1 MSNLSQEKRKEMLE
15 YINKLKEIHKDDES
29 IIALE
34 KIETA
39 LTEKKYGLVWEEHEE
54 EVDKK
59 LVHNIPIFTEVEERK
74 IIADENEGFNFLLE
88 GDNLHS
94 LKLLEKTH
102 KGKIDVIYIDP
113 PYNTGS
119 KEENFRYNDHRVDKN
134 DGYRHSKWLSFINER
149 LRIAKNLLTNDG
161 VLFISIDNNEFAQA
175 KLLCDGIFGDNNFV
189 AIIPRLTS
197 PQRFSQEKN
206 INISNDFVLVYQK
219 TESLNL
225 SKILIKSKSNKELK
239 KDNIGYYYEGDTK
252 ALIAPL
258 SQGYSKNCD
267 YDIEYNGKIYSPVNQ
282 KGVRNRWFWT
292 KERMNKAIELGL
304 IRETKNSIRMQ
315 IYQDKLF
322 DVKTNTMKSKELG
335 VRFTTLDL
343 IDNCYSNPNGV
354 SDYESLNIDK
364 GFNNPKPIALL
375 MTLIKLHRKNN
386 AIILDFFAGSGTT
399 GHAVMQLN
407 KEDGGK
413 RKYIICT
420 NNENKICEEVTYKRL
435 QNIQEELPHNLKYFK
450 TDFTPRF
457 TEDEDILSFRL
468 LDHIKE
474 MVELEN
480 MCEIDGENR
489 VIILSDENLKQNI
502 EVIKDGA
509 YLYMPVY
516 ILLSIEIKNLI
527 EKKKINL
534 VKIPEYYFMDELRE
548 ANEIWY

>member
-59 LVHNIPIFTEVEERK
+59 LVHNIPVFTEVEERK

-119 KEENFRYNDHRVDKN
+119 KEENFKYDDNRVDSN
-134 DGYRHSKWLSFINER
+134 DAYRHSKWLSFMNER

-225 SKILIKSKSNKELK
+225 SKILIKSKSDKELK
-239 KDNIGYYYEGDTK
+239 KDNIGYFYEGDTK

-267 YDIEYNGKIYSPVNQ
+267 YDVEYNGKTYSPVNQ

-322 DVKTNTMKSKELG
+322 DVKTNTMKNKELG

-354 SDYESLNIDK
+354 SDYESLNLDK
-364 GFNNPKPIALL
+364 GFNNPKPKALL

-386 AIILDFFAGSGTT
+386 AIILDFFAG
-399 GHAVMQLN
+399 
-407 KEDGGK
+407 
-413 RKYIICT
+413 
-420 NNENKICEEVTYKRL
+420 
-435 QNIQEELPHNLKYFK
+435 F
-450 TDFTPRF
+450 
-457 TEDEDILSFRL
+457 
-468 LDHIKE
+468 
-474 MVELEN
+474 
-480 MCEIDGENR
+480 R
-489 VIILSDENLKQNI
+489 VIIVIEANSYVNI
-502 EVIKDGA
+502 RSSR
-509 YLYMPVY
+509 
-516 ILLSIEIKNLI
+516 LLPKF
-527 EKKKINL
+527 KTQKINSWC
-534 VKIPEYYFMDELRE
+534 
-548 ANEIWY
+548 AA

>member
-1 MSNLSQEKRKEMLE
+1 M
-15 YINKLKEIHKDDES
+15 
-29 IIALE
+29 
-34 KIETA
+34 
-39 LTEKKYGLVWEEHEE
+39 
-54 EVDKK
+54 
-59 LVHNIPIFTEVEERK
+59 
-74 IIADENEGFNFLLE
+74 
-88 GDNLHS
+88 
-94 LKLLEKTH
+94 
-102 KGKIDVIYIDP
+102 
-113 PYNTGS
+113 
-119 KEENFRYNDHRVDKN
+119 
-134 DGYRHSKWLSFINER
+134 NER

-225 SKILIKSKSNKELK
+225 SKILIKSKSDKELK
-239 KDNIGYYYEGDTK
+239 KDNIGYFYEGDTK

-267 YDIEYNGKIYSPVNQ
+267 YDVEYNGKTYSPVNQ

-322 DVKTNTMKSKELG
+322 DVKTNTMKNKELG

-354 SDYESLNIDK
+354 SDYESLNLDK
-364 GFNNPKPIALL
+364 GFNNPKPKALL

-399 GHAVMQLN
+399 AHAVMQLN

-413 RKYIICT
+413 RKYILCT

-435 QNIQEELPHNLKYFK
+435 QNIQEDLPHNLKYFK
-450 TDFTPRF
+450 TDFTPKF
-457 TEDEDILSFRL
+457 TEEEDILSLRL
-468 LDHIKE
+468 LNHIKE

-480 MCEIDGENR
+480 MCEIDGVNR
-489 VIILSDENLKQNI
+489 VIILGDENLKQNI
-502 EVIKDGA
+502 EAIKDGA

-516 ILLSIEIKNLI
+516 ILLSIELKKLI
-527 EKKKINL
+527 EKKNIHL

-548 ANEIWY
+548 ANEI

>member
-59 LVHNIPIFTEVEERK
+59 LVHNIPVFTEVEERK

-119 KEENFRYNDHRVDKN
+119 KEENFKYDDNRVDSN
-134 DGYRHSKWLSFINER
+134 DAYRHSKWLSFMNER

-225 SKILIKSKSNKELK
+225 SKILIKSKSDKELK
-239 KDNIGYYYEGDTK
+239 KDNIGYFYEGDTK

-267 YDIEYNGKIYSPVNQ
+267 YDVEYNGKTYSPVNQ

-322 DVKTNTMKSKELG
+322 DVKTNTMKNKELG

-354 SDYESLNIDK
+354 SDYESLNLDK
-364 GFNNPKPIALL
+364 GFNNPKPKALL

-399 GHAVMQLN
+399 AHAVMQLN

-413 RKYIICT
+413 RKYILCT

-435 QNIQEELPHNLKYFK
+435 QNIQEDLPHNLKYFK
-450 TDFTPRF
+450 TDFTPKF
-457 TEDEDILSFRL
+457 TEEEDILSLRL
-468 LDHIKE
+468 LNHIKE

-480 MCEIDGENR
+480 MCEIDGVNR
-489 VIILSDENLKQNI
+489 VIILGDENLKQNI
-502 EVIKDGA
+502 EAIKDGA

-516 ILLSIEIKNLI
+516 ILLSIELKKLI
-527 EKKKINL
+527 EKKNIHL

-548 ANEIWY
+548 ANEI

>member
-39 LTEKKYGLVWEEHEE
+39 LTEKKYGLVWEKHEE

-59 LVHNIPIFTEVEERK
+59 LVHNIPVFTEIEERK

-113 PYNTGS
+113 PYNTGN
-119 KEENFRYNDHRVDKN
+119 KDFIYDDNYIGTD
-134 DGYRHSKWLSFINER
+134 DGYRHSKWLSFMNER
-149 LRIAKNLLTNDG
+149 LRIAKNLLSDDG

-225 SKILIKSKSNKELK
+225 SKILIKSKSDKELK
-239 KDNIGYYYEGDTK
+239 KDNIGYFYEGDTK

-267 YDIEYNGKIYSPVNQ
+267 YDVEYNGKTYSPVNQ

-322 DVKTNTMKSKELG
+322 DVKTNTMKNKELG

-354 SDYESLNIDK
+354 SDYESLNLDK
-364 GFNNPKPIALL
+364 GFNNPKPKALL

-399 GHAVMQLN
+399 AHAVMQLN

-413 RKYIICT
+413 RKYILCT

-435 QNIQEELPHNLKYFK
+435 QNIQEDLPHNLKYFK
-450 TDFTPRF
+450 TDFTPKF
-457 TEDEDILSFRL
+457 TEEEDILSLRL
-468 LDHIKE
+468 LNHIKE

-480 MCEIDGENR
+480 MCEIDGVNR
-489 VIILSDENLKQNI
+489 VIILGDENLKQNI
-502 EVIKDGA
+502 EAIKDGA

-516 ILLSIEIKNLI
+516 ILLSIELKKLI
-527 EKKKINL
+527 EKKNIHL

>member
-15 YINKLKEIHKDDES
+15 YINKLKEIHIDDES

-59 LVHNIPIFTEVEERK
+59 LVHNIPVFTEVEERK

-119 KEENFRYNDHRVDKN
+119 KEENFKYDDNRVDSN
-134 DGYRHSKWLSFINER
+134 DAYRHSKWLSFMNER

-225 SKILIKSKSNKELK
+225 SKILIKSKSDKELK
-239 KDNIGYYYEGDTK
+239 KDNIGYFYEGDTK

-267 YDIEYNGKIYSPVNQ
+267 YDVEYNGKTYSPVNQ

-322 DVKTNTMKSKELG
+322 DVKTNTMKNKELG

-354 SDYESLNIDK
+354 SDYESLNLDK
-364 GFNNPKPIALL
+364 GFNNPKPKALL

-386 AIILDFFAGSGTT
+386 AIIFDFFAG
-399 GHAVMQLN
+399 
-407 KEDGGK
+407 
-413 RKYIICT
+413 
-420 NNENKICEEVTYKRL
+420 
-435 QNIQEELPHNLKYFK
+435 F
-450 TDFTPRF
+450 
-457 TEDEDILSFRL
+457 
-468 LDHIKE
+468 
-474 MVELEN
+474 
-480 MCEIDGENR
+480 R
-489 VIILSDENLKQNI
+489 VIIVIEANSYVNI
-502 EVIKDGA
+502 RSSR
-509 YLYMPVY
+509 
-516 ILLSIEIKNLI
+516 LLPNFKTQ
-527 EKKKINL
+527 KINSWC
-534 VKIPEYYFMDELRE
+534 
-548 ANEIWY
+548 AA

>member
-59 LVHNIPIFTEVEERK
+59 LVHNIPVFTEVEERK

-119 KEENFRYNDHRVDKN
+119 KEENFKYDDNRVDSN
-134 DGYRHSKWLSFINER
+134 DAYRHSKWLSFMNER

-225 SKILIKSKSNKELK
+225 SKILIKSKSDKELK
-239 KDNIGYYYEGDTK
+239 KDNIGYFYEGDTK

-267 YDIEYNGKIYSPVNQ
+267 YDVEYNGKTYSPVNQ

-322 DVKTNTMKSKELG
+322 DVKTNTMKNKELG

-354 SDYESLNIDK
+354 SDYESLNLDK
-364 GFNNPKPIALL
+364 GFNNPKPKALL

-386 AIILDFFAGSGTT
+386 AIIFDFFAGSGTT
-399 GHAVMQLN
+399 AHAVMQLN

-413 RKYIICT
+413 RKYILCT

-435 QNIQEELPHNLKYFK
+435 QNIQEDLPHNLKYFK
-450 TDFTPRF
+450 TDFTPKF
-457 TEDEDILSFRL
+457 TEEEDILSLRL
-468 LDHIKE
+468 LNHIKE

-480 MCEIDGENR
+480 MCEIDGVNR
-489 VIILSDENLKQNI
+489 VIILGDENLKQNI
-502 EVIKDGA
+502 EAIKDGA

-516 ILLSIEIKNLI
+516 ILLSIELKKLI
-527 EKKKINL
+527 EKKNIHL

-548 ANEIWY
+548 ANEI